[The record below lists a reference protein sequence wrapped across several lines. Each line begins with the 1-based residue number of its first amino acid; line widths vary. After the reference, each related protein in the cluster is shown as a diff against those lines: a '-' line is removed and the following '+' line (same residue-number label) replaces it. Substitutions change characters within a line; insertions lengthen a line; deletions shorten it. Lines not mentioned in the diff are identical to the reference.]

1 MIIFII
7 MNFET
12 IAKYLTERR
21 KSLAVSQRELANL
34 SGISL
39 HSLSNIESGRGNP
52 TFDVLFRLCEVL
64 GLEIGVGV
72 KKI

>member
-1 MIIFII
+1 

-12 IAKYLTERR
+12 ITKYLTERR
-21 KSLAVSQRELANL
+21 KSLGVSQRELANL